1 MQEQPTV
8 RRAMRL
14 PAVLQ
19 ALGLGRSQFYDGMV
33 SGVFP
38 KPCKLDENSRA
49 SIWWAD
55 EIAGIQKR
63 AIERRDAGAAAK
75 AA

>member
-14 PAVLQ
+14 PDVLA
-19 ALGLGRSQFYDGMV
+19 ALGLGRSQFYDGIT
-33 SGVFP
+33 SGLFP
-38 KPCKLDENSRA
+38 KPCKLDVSSRA
-49 SIWWAD
+49 SIWWSD
-55 EIAGIQKR
+55 EIAAIQLH
-63 AIERRDAGAAAK
+63 AIERRDGK